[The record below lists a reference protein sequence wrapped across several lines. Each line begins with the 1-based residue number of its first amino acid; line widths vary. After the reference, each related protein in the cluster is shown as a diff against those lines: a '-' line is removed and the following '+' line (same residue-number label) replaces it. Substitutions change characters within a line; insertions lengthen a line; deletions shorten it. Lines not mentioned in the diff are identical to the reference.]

1 MLKDHNIVSER
12 KASIVK
18 DAEGLSNVLE
28 NKLSQYF
35 NEQNSKLLKVTQ
47 HIIPCSKLIMKTL
60 KEFVKFVR
68 SCAVVSFKN
77 LNMIIAKPWTQ
88 DVDSTYIRRSENEI
102 F

>member
-47 HIIPCSKLIMKTL
+47 HIIPCSK
-60 KEFVKFVR
+60 
-68 SCAVVSFKN
+68 
-77 LNMIIAKPWTQ
+77 
-88 DVDSTYIRRSENEI
+88 
-102 F
+102 